1 MSAVDSPPLLEVRDL
16 SVHYELPGG
25 FLEPTRRVFALEKTS
40 FSLAAGETLAIVGE
54 SGCGKSTLGKAI
66 LGLVEP
72 TTGGAFLE
80 GVPFSGVGVKPPRAL
95 RRKMQMVFQ
104 DPYSSLNPRRTI
116 GQSVADPLRVGGLSD
131 RSAVNSRVLEAL
143 GQVGFGREMLQRYPH
158 ELSGGQRQRVAIAR
172 AIVTRPRVIICDE
185 PISSL
190 DISIQAQVVN
200 LLEKLQREL
209 GIAYLFITHDLRLVP
224 HIARRVL
231 VMYLGEVVEMAEA
244 IALDREKL
252 HPYTQALFS
261 AIPQLNAVPHG
272 LQHRALLEGEV
283 PSPMNPP
290 GGCRLHARCPQRQPL
305 CEVQAPELRVVGE
318 RGVRCHFAPM
328 QPSQKGKP

>member
-1 MSAVDSPPLLEVRDL
+1 MSIADSPALLEVRDL
-16 SVHYELPGG
+16 SVQYELHGG
-25 FLEPTRRVFALEKTS
+25 FLEPTRRVFALEKAS
-40 FSLAAGETLAIVGE
+40 FSLAAGETLAVVGE

-80 GVPFSGVGVKPPRAL
+80 GVPFSGAGIKPPRAL
-95 RRKMQMVFQ
+95 RRKIQMVFQ

-116 GQSVADPLRVGGLSD
+116 GQSVADPLWVDGLRD
-131 RSAVNSRVLEAL
+131 RSAVESHVLEAL
-143 GQVGFGREMLQRYPH
+143 GQVGFGREMVKRYPH

-190 DISIQAQVVN
+190 DISIQAQVIN

-224 HIARRVL
+224 HIARRVM
-231 VMYLGEVVEMAEA
+231 VMYLGEVVEMADA
-244 IALDREKL
+244 IALEKEKL

-261 AIPQLNAVPHG
+261 AIPRLNAVPHG
-272 LQHRALLEGEV
+272 LQDRALLEGEV

-290 GGCRLHARCPQRQPL
+290 GGCRLHSRCPQRQPQCDL
-305 CEVQAPELRVVGE
+305 QAPELRVVGE
-318 RGVRCHFAPM
+318 RRVRCHFAVM
-328 QPSQKGKP
+328 QSNQEG